1 MDMLQD
7 IQQLYQK
14 YNLPKMIGFVPD
26 RLEITV
32 TRHGSN
38 QFTLDYTERFTY
50 LPDHALDTA
59 RENASQLIQQN
70 RVPIEK
76 IQPVERGVRI
86 QITSDAQSMLYL
98 ILELLMQLE
107 CTEDVVKS
115 QLNAIYH
122 RYQLFTKLL
131 DVFWRWNAEVKQTFA
146 QHTTD
151 LDAVLEE
158 HPTFIDE
165 LMALLHKSMK
175 SPTQPANVSPASTG
189 CIP

>member
-7 IQQLYQK
+7 IQQLYHK

-32 TRHGSN
+32 TRHQSN

-59 RENASQLIQQN
+59 RENVIQLMQQN
-70 RVPIEK
+70 RVPIEE
-76 IQPVERGVRI
+76 IQPVESGVRL
-86 QITSDAQSMLYL
+86 QITSDAQVILHL

-107 CTEDVVKS
+107 SAETPIKS
-115 QLNAIYH
+115 QLNTIYH
-122 RYQLFTKLL
+122 RYQLFRTLL
-131 DVFWRWNAEVKQTFA
+131 DIYWHWNTEVERTFA
-146 QHTTD
+146 QRATA
-151 LDAVLEE
+151 LNAVMEE

-165 LMALLHKSMK
+165 LMALLQKSMV
-175 SPTQPANVSPASTG
+175 SPT
-189 CIP
+189 